1 MKNTPSLSRYR
12 NRYGIQNYISARE
25 QMQQDA
31 VLGFDYSV
39 PSVARDIYSK
49 QNTFRNALSYA
60 KSIYMDNEDD
70 DYDSRVGLA
79 DFITTVYPEMSF
91 GEAMEFGEELMY
103 RATGYRDNT
112 KNWLEHM
119 WNTFY
124 SNASSM
130 AAGMDLA
137 ATYIGG
143 LFTGFDEDFRQ
154 RRQQKLD
161 EINTR
166 YAMYYNT
173 DNRFNDSLF
182 ENVFTSTAALAPS
195 TLLSMGLSVA
205 AGGATKLTGGVV
217 SATLKNAIKTASKR
231 SLAGNIFTFSGI
243 AARYSAT
250 GMIEMGNSLLQ
261 MKNLGIDDDVA
272 FGLSAVVGIANGVL
286 ETIGDPFVE
295 NMMKP
300 FTSLMNKEG
309 RKIVSTS
316 FKDAMFNFAKRR
328 VKKTGENI
336 LSEVPTEVLQELSSM
351 IGYNIAIGIE
361 NSRGKTLDGAR
372 KYTAKDFKD
381 AIYETAIQT
390 LQGTV
395 GFSLIGGALDLA
407 GEYTGGDIKAA
418 LDSSQYFAPKGAER
432 NVSSTTIL
440 THERDINVSESDFAS
455 SKAEPINV
463 VRIGNRYIAV
473 NPTDK
478 QMYAIKNSQNSYIK
492 SVDLSS
498 EKAVGH
504 SVSADNSASFSPMT
518 ADTVLATIEKGIY
531 HNEIA
536 GFTFYD
542 ENMSPTT
549 DMSSAAYASI
559 VSSADTTTPV
569 LIRLTTDNDSASA
582 DSLETTLF
590 GRILAKPEWSTQSVK
605 DIRNREKQRKKEAKK
620 TKNKRNET
628 KTENTQQS
636 TEQNTETL
644 SVSQDPDVSTETE
657 VDDGIQDATYQD
669 VSPEDMEMIE
679 DIVSEIERR
688 ADEELSSFA
697 DEEVSST
704 GNGEETS
711 DIGPNTAET
720 TSSPTE
726 NAEIDT
732 DDDNVITEADIPNPE
747 QIQRNTEREQR
758 VAEFRQTQE
767 EWENTKK
774 NLTGKDINNDIDVL
788 SDRFENVLAKTKVGE
803 KPELLKASARS
814 SAMIMTGFMRASGM
828 TGKEYYDSLKGFLT
842 GGKVPYVGED
852 GKIYFQAAYH
862 GTGAD
867 FDRFSTDH
875 IGEGEGA
882 QFFGWGLYFSMKEGV
897 ARGYAETAVNNR
909 ENPYDEHIYRL
920 SKILNKYNPGYINA
934 FGSLGRQ
941 ELIDRINREINNIN
955 LNISVNEITI
965 NSKLASEDERN
976 YAEIR
981 IPQYKAELEE
991 LNLLIK
997 DVESTQDNQKNL
1009 YTVEIPDGPYIK
1021 WYEPAD
1027 ENVQSILSNDKEL
1040 RKAYENINAGNE
1052 NFSKIE
1058 SIFDWEDFGDIYKE
1072 LSEVYEQ
1079 YHPDKRGDEYISKL
1093 LNKHGYAGIT
1103 YPVGTVRGGYNP
1115 NSTAMNYVI
1124 FNEDDVKI
1132 VDHIYFQQQSGE
1144 KIGWFMSDEQMDR
1157 YIGIL
1162 ENADPTTLSHELGH
1176 HFLSVLAPD
1185 NPYYQRIASTY
1196 REQFEADGGVFG
1208 TNLQEAFCT
1217 DLENYIKGRQS
1228 SNKEMNDIFE
1238 KIYQIAKSM
1247 WASFKD
1253 FLNLSPEKKELFDS
1267 IFGEKTE
1274 EAVSENIQKADMKAD
1289 KTENPS
1295 VTLANDIVPESAEA
1309 ITEEKINESVDNL
1322 YNKID
1327 EKTESVVTESPTAY
1341 IQDEPEN
1348 RGQKLAEFV
1357 SPENIVSD
1365 ETGAGSEYWTY
1376 EDYVP
1381 EGLDY
1386 MFDIR
1391 EKGYPENEDTD
1402 AEAKRNAYFDI
1413 KDKNNAKN
1421 LDLTINGE
1429 RATEANILEDRAN
1442 EIANTDMYI
1451 FGWSAKKREG
1461 QDFISVNR
1469 KPNLTSIV
1477 KKNAVYKY
1485 ISKITGIDGIDGSFA
1500 EIYLDD
1506 NQSIFVK
1513 MKNEIRYNDDKD
1525 EYYLVPMNEPRWL
1538 YIPFNEEF
1546 TEETR
1551 AGISM
1556 EDNMAELG
1564 LLDDF
1569 DKIKSEG
1576 KNYSPFMIAAAYL
1589 SDYAKWTERRAD
1601 KANFED
1607 QRKRSKSLP
1616 KQKLFYSTTENP
1628 ETNSENIIDSVAR
1641 ITLEGLKD
1649 SKVRT
1654 IYSKFYE
1661 RVLKA
1666 TENASKE
1673 FEVDYQKDIKE
1684 HSDNQEYIAEME
1696 KNKQDSLLSAQNYA
1710 IAQEFGVESF
1720 SDINSLFEQYLMQDE
1735 DIKNAISAYGE
1746 NSSDVLKR
1754 IADYLK
1760 FTGNSYTTTSQILST
1775 ALRNPSKYRKNGI
1788 RLINRMLLGWRA
1800 ASKLTKE
1807 GKPTYMSEAFQ
1818 FSKSFFGADSK
1829 VNKIF
1834 MKIRELGTYDDV
1846 DKSMESMK
1854 ESITDEEWDMF
1865 FKALVNPEYKIPNGL
1880 TNDKKTGRLTSPL
1893 MVLSNYLEGY
1903 REGNPRT
1910 ADSFEYAGEDFTS
1923 YSHDMLVSRID
1934 EINQERR
1941 EKGLEPL
1948 KIEDYFEKDRNII
1961 RDLTMTLAAAG
1972 GTMKDLFNDKTTKG
1986 TVDAIKNAI
1995 DRKIESLN
2003 EEISKLRK
2011 SANTGDAK
2019 ALNDEIAKLNREKAR
2034 LENRIKTLEKS
2045 RDNSKQA
2052 LKDYK
2057 YSTRNELNDAKKKAR
2072 NLEKQIEQK
2081 QKELDNINIKLN
2093 TKIDKLN
2100 AKIDALRNSNEYYQ
2114 TKELERKYVAAFEH
2128 IDNLA
2133 SSGNQRLAISLKRI
2147 VDFMKNYRETVVP
2160 DDLFTSKYE
2169 EYNPILT
2176 YVRDSL
2182 INAGIIVE
2190 RDNETVINKPLHQ
2203 ESPDN
2208 NKRKK
2213 KGIITGVYG
2222 MTIKELARFTS
2233 IIRNARKI
2241 GLDISK
2247 EEKQERGEFY
2257 SDLENGSIRSIPM
2270 FEEMSDAEVDSE
2282 IQNLRDST
2290 VVGSATDEYN
2300 RNSRISGVINNFR
2313 LVEPFMKR
2321 KFPVLHAFIFG
2332 GDLANGKYNE
2342 NNLNAANN
2350 RRAKES
2356 LDRKEKLTSEFRKLF
2371 GDKLNFEIDSRKIFV
2386 KNKVVLGNI
2395 SATDF
2400 AKKRGFSWGQVLED
2414 GTVDVSDYIKRNIK
2428 YKSIAEEIL
2437 RTYDNYK
2444 KARDNAYMML
2454 TGLELEETL
2463 ANLKTD
2469 FDKKMNGVKADE
2481 FTIDQLMGIYIY
2493 ARQKGGLRRLINNK
2507 IIDGKRT
2514 GNSIPLGKVL
2524 WVVDQFENNPEYAKY
2539 REFADYLQ
2547 KEIASKYEDVAQ
2559 VYYNITSNILS
2570 QEDYYFG
2577 LVSEDSEVLNALELI
2592 KDESDVSN
2600 AKRINYNVADWFTKD
2615 RNHGT
2620 SALNLHVV
2628 DIASRAIDAQEKYIH
2643 LAEPL
2648 NMLRKLFEKE
2658 GRFEAA
2664 LISAYGA
2671 KKGVQINKLFYDWVE
2686 RQMSNP
2692 VISDNAFTNVI
2703 SMLRRNKTISLLTLN
2718 ATTILNNFPTVLLAG
2733 NEYGIKNTIT
2743 GLTRYLADKKENDAF
2758 VYEKSPQ
2765 MRERARLELAEF
2777 KADLRRLTEKGSIA
2791 EQIEFLKEHGI
2802 DDKILASE
2810 DFIRRVNA
2818 KLLDWQNGFDR
2829 GVANA
2834 MWMISYETEMN
2845 KGIPE
2850 GIDDNTFSTMC
2861 AEKATQFVLSTNPS
2875 QNVKDNALIYASKEQ
2890 WVKDFFLFTAQLNKQ
2905 FNIFWNSAADLA
2917 ENRNLE
2923 ALGRFARTF
2932 MYLGVVSGLAAII
2945 AGNHLKDDEDDDE
2958 WYDILGRLLSATGVE
2973 MVGMIPAVGTLARNA
2988 LTGAVYY
2995 DSGIVG
3001 DFINLTKAIRKDPED
3016 RREGQLGRAVMNAI
3030 GDIAEIAGI
3039 PFNGPGR
3046 KGYNVFFADDDV
3058 AVNFGEAFNSKWG
3071 DAYNRWV
3078 S

>member
-1 MKNTPSLSRYR
+1 MTTLERL
-12 NRYGIQNYISARE
+12 
-25 QMQQDA
+25 QMQSNNRLNPYFYSSQNSGIIDA
-31 VLGFDYSV
+31 FEYTAPKIRDTVLGTKAQYDAIIDYSKALYSSEDNDPNSYETRMMLGQIISNLLPGV
-39 PSVARDIYSK
+39 SSRDASK
-49 QNTFRNALSYA
+49 YA
-60 KSIYMDNEDD
+60 ED
-70 DYDSRVGLA
+70 Y
-79 DFITTVYPEMSF
+79 
-91 GEAMEFGEELMY
+91 MY
-103 RATGYRDNT
+103 RATGYKTDINSYR
-112 KNWLEHM
+112 EHIE
-119 WNTFY
+119 NTFR
-124 SNASSM
+124 SSGSSM
-130 AAGMDLA
+130 LA
-137 ATYIGG
+137 SFELFG
-143 LFTGFDEDFRQ
+143 L
-154 RRQQKLD
+154 
-161 EINTR
+161 
-166 YAMYYNT
+166 YAMGALRGYDELWQEQKKEKMAHIRSHAMNYRVDNEYN
-173 DNRFNDSLF
+173 DNIF
-182 ENVFTSTAALAPS
+182 ENAVTAAASILPS
-195 TLLSMGLSVA
+195 MLPSIG
-205 AGGATKLTGGVV
+205 
-217 SATLKNAIKTASKR
+217 I
-231 SLAGNIFTFSGI
+231 SGI
-243 AARYSAT
+243 AAFLSSASGAALAASFPAIVSGWSNMST
-250 GMIEMGNSLLQ
+250 LSKAI
-261 MKNLGIDDDVA
+261 NLARIGASFGTSAMMEGGGTMLELAQAGADDDLIFRVGTAIGVINGMLETVA
-272 FGLSAVVGIANGVL
+272 DTDIDLASKPIKEIFSALGEKASGKYLREAMHDTI
-286 ETIGDPFVE
+286 ETIGKKVL
-295 NMMKP
+295 
-300 FTSLMNKEG
+300 SSV
-309 RKIVSTS
+309 VSETPTEIMQEMS
-316 FKDAMFNFAKRR
+316 SMLGFNFALEVQKDRGR
-328 VKKTGENI
+328 P
-336 LSEVPTEVLQELSSM
+336 LSDYTE
-351 IGYNIAIGIE
+351 
-361 NSRGKTLDGAR
+361 
-372 KYTAKDFKD
+372 YTDKDFAD
-381 AIYETAIQT
+381 AFFETLKQT
-390 LQGTV
+390 VLGT
-395 GFSLIGGALDLA
+395 GLISLGGGALSLI
-407 GEYTGGDIKAA
+407 TQFPNSA
-418 LDSSQYFAPKGAER
+418 LSRIANQNR
-432 NVSSTTIL
+432 L
-440 THERDINVSESDFAS
+440 TSPVNADADINTSEIRIPNKTIDINDFS
-455 SKAEPINV
+455 GKTEPINV
-463 VRIGNRYIAV
+463 IRIGNKYVPV
-473 NPTDK
+473 NPTDE
-478 QMYAIKNSQNSYIK
+478 QIYAMRNSGKVYIKNI
-492 SVDLSS
+492 DLSS

-542 ENMSPTT
+542 DSMSPTT

-559 VSSADTTTPV
+559 VSNADTTTPV
-569 LIRLTTDNDSASA
+569 LIRLTTDNDSASV

-628 KTENTQQS
+628 RTENTQQS

-644 SVSQDPDVSTETE
+644 SVAQDPDVSTEIE
-657 VDDGIQDATYQD
+657 ADDSIQDAAYQD

-688 ADEELSSFA
+688 ADEEISSFA
-697 DEEVSST
+697 DEETSST
-704 GNGEETS
+704 ENTEETS
-711 DIGPNTAET
+711 DISPNTAET
-720 TSSPTE
+720 ASSPTE
-726 NAEIDT
+726 NTEIDT

-758 VAEFRQTQE
+758 VAEFRQAQE

-788 SDRFENVLAKTKVGE
+788 ADRFEKVLAKTKVGE

-828 TGKEYYDSLKGFLT
+828 TGKEYFDTIKGILT
-842 GGKVPYVGED
+842 GTLPED
-852 GKIYFQAAYH
+852 SAFNIEKNTGWYDAA
-862 GTGAD
+862 
-867 FDRFSTDH
+867 
-875 IGEGEGA
+875 E
-882 QFFGWGLYFSMKEGV
+882 
-897 ARGYAETAVNNR
+897 
-909 ENPYDEHIYRL
+909 
-920 SKILNKYNPGYINA
+920 
-934 FGSLGRQ
+934 
-941 ELIDRINREINNIN
+941 
-955 LNISVNEITI
+955 
-965 NSKLASEDERN
+965 
-976 YAEIR
+976 
-981 IPQYKAELEE
+981 
-991 LNLLIK
+991 
-997 DVESTQDNQKNL
+997 
-1009 YTVEIPDGPYIK
+1009 
-1021 WYEPAD
+1021 
-1027 ENVQSILSNDKEL
+1027 
-1040 RKAYENINAGNE
+1040 
-1052 NFSKIE
+1052 
-1058 SIFDWEDFGDIYKE
+1058 
-1072 LSEVYEQ
+1072 
-1079 YHPDKRGDEYISKL
+1079 
-1093 LNKHGYAGIT
+1093 
-1103 YPVGTVRGGYNP
+1103 
-1115 NSTAMNYVI
+1115 
-1124 FNEDDVKI
+1124 
-1132 VDHIYFQQQSGE
+1132 
-1144 KIGWFMSDEQMDR
+1144 R
-1157 YIGIL
+1157 YIGIM
-1162 ENADPTTLSHELGH
+1162 ENANPTTISHELGH

-1185 NPYYQRIASTY
+1185 NPYYQRIAATY

-1208 TNLQEAFCT
+1208 TNLQEAFCA
-1217 DLENYIKGRQS
+1217 DLENYIRGRQS
-1228 SNKEMNDIFE
+1228 SNKEMNNIFD

-1247 WASFKD
+1247 WASFKNY
-1253 FLNLSPEKKELFDS
+1253 LNLTPEKKELFDS
-1267 IFGEKTE
+1267 IFGEKIDDN
-1274 EAVSENIQKADMKAD
+1274 VSENIQKADIKAD

-1295 VTLANDIVPESAEA
+1295 VTLADEIVPESAET
-1309 ITEEKINESVDNL
+1309 ITEEKINKSVDNL
-1322 YNKID
+1322 YEEIN
-1327 EKTESVVTESPTAY
+1327 EETESVISESHTAY
-1341 IQDEPEN
+1341 VQEEPVNE
-1348 RGQKLAEFV
+1348 GQKLAEFV
-1357 SPENIVSD
+1357 SPENIISD
-1365 ETGAGSEYWTY
+1365 ETGTDAEYWTY

-1391 EKGYPENEDTD
+1391 EKGYPENEDAD
-1402 AEAKRNAYFDI
+1402 AESKRNSYFDI

-1421 LDLTINGE
+1421 LDLTVNGKK
-1429 RATEANILEDRAN
+1429 ATEANILEDRAN
-1442 EIANTDMYI
+1442 EIADTDMYI

-1461 QDFISVNR
+1461 QDFISVSR

-1485 ISKITGIDGIDGSFA
+1485 ISKIVGIDGIDGSFA

-1506 NQSIFVK
+1506 NQSVFVK
-1513 MKNEIRYNDDKD
+1513 MKNEIRYNDDTE

-1569 DKIKSEG
+1569 DKIENEG
-1576 KNYSPFMIAAAYL
+1576 KNYSSFMIAAAYL
-1589 SDYAKWTERRAD
+1589 SDYAKWTERRTD

-1607 QRKRSKSLP
+1607 LRKRSRSLP
-1616 KQKLFYSTTENP
+1616 KQRLFYSTTENP

-1673 FEVDYQKDIKE
+1673 FEADYQKDIKE

-1720 SDINSLFEQYLMQDE
+1720 NDINSLFEQYLMQDE

-1829 VNKIF
+1829 VHKIF

-1846 DKSMESMK
+1846 DKSMENMK
-1854 ESITDEEWDMF
+1854 ESITDEEWDVF

-1893 MVLSNYLEGY
+1893 MILSNYLEGY

-1910 ADSFEYAGEDFTS
+1910 SDSFEYAGEDFTS
-1923 YSHDMLVSRID
+1923 YSHDMLVSRIE

-1948 KIEDYFEKDRNII
+1948 KIEDYFEKNRNII

-2019 ALNDEIAKLNREKAR
+2019 ALNEEIAKLNREKAR
-2034 LENRIKTLEKS
+2034 RENRIKTLEKS

-2057 YSTRNELNDAKKKAR
+2057 DSTRNELNDAKKKAR

-2081 QKELDNINIKLN
+2081 QKELDSINIKLN

-2147 VDFMKNYRETVVP
+2147 VDFMKNYRETVVS

-2169 EYNPILT
+2169 EYNQILT

-2182 INAGIIVE
+2182 INAGILVE

-2213 KGIITGVYG
+2213 KGVITGVYG

-2350 RRAKES
+2350 RRARES
-2356 LDRKEKLTSEFRKLF
+2356 LDRKEKLTSQFKKLF
-2371 GDKLNFEIDSRKIFV
+2371 GEKLNFEIDSRRIFV
-2386 KNKVVLGNI
+2386 KNKVVLGNM
-2395 SATDF
+2395 SAADF

-2428 YKSIAEEIL
+2428 YKPIAEEIL

-2444 KARDNAYMML
+2444 KARDNAYIML

-2463 ANLKTD
+2463 ASLKAD

-2481 FTIDQLMGIYIY
+2481 FTMDQLMGIYIY

-2524 WVVDQFENNPEYAKY
+2524 WVVDQFENNPEYAEY

-2547 KEIASKYEDVAQ
+2547 KEISSKYEDVAQ
-2559 VYYNITSNILS
+2559 VYYNITGNILS

-2592 KDESDVSN
+2592 KDESDASN

-2733 NEYGIKNTIT
+2733 NEYGIKNTIV
-2743 GLTRYLADKKENDAF
+2743 GITRYLADKKEKDAF

-2777 KADLRRLTEKGSIA
+2777 KADLRRLTERGSIA

-2834 MWMISYETEMN
+2834 MWMIAYETEMN

-2850 GIDDNTFSTMC
+2850 GVDANTFSTMC

-2875 QNVKDNALIYASKEQ
+2875 QNVKDNALIYSSKEQ
-2890 WVKDFFLFTAQLNKQ
+2890 LVKNLLLFTAQLNKQ
-2905 FNIFWNSAADLA
+2905 FNMFWNSAADLT

-2923 ALGRFARTF
+2923 SLGRFFKTF
-2932 MYLGVVSGLAAII
+2932 MYLGIVSGLAAMI
-2945 AGNHLKDDEDDDE
+2945 AGTHLKDDDDDDK
-2958 WYDILGRLLSATGVE
+2958 WYSMLGRLLSATGTE
-2973 MVGMIPAVGTLARNA
+2973 MIGMVPFAGTAIRDV
-2988 LTGAVYY
+2988 LTGALYY
-2995 DSGIVG
+2995 DSGIPG
-3001 DFINLTKAIRKDPED
+3001 DFINLVKVIGKEPED
-3016 RREGQLGRAVMNAI
+3016 RREGQLRRAIINAV
-3030 GDIAEIAGI
+3030 GDIAEITGM
-3039 PFNGPGR
+3039 PFNGPVR
-3046 KGYNVFFADDDV
+3046 KTFNVFAPDDDV
-3058 AVNFGEAFNSKWG
+3058 AVNFLEVINSKWG